1 MREAYH
7 LFHKMNWTQHHIKRI
22 WRLGFGIKYTRKHLQ
37 CMKQLKLI
45 QNLQSMYARIP
56 EVLVKTFTELNMVVC
71 DLQKGKKKKKK
82 SHSCF
87 AVCHKRGRM
96 SLRFKPSCYKNQYR
110 TVTQKKNWQVDWSG
124 KTDNC
129 LNSLYVLCV
138 QRNALEKHLYSLF
151 IIWKKSIGDIVLKNK
166 MPRCLKN
173 MQVCLAV
180 LQEH

>member
-1 MREAYH
+1 MILAHRKLHIIMKMREAYH

-71 DLQKGKKKKKK
+71 DLQKGKKKKK

-110 TVTQKKNWQVDWSG
+110 TVTHTKKIDRWTEVA
-124 KTDNC
+124 K
-129 LNSLYVLCV
+129 L
-138 QRNALEKHLYSLF
+138 
-151 IIWKKSIGDIVLKNK
+151 IIVWIPFMFSVYKEMHLKNIYILFLLFGK
-166 MPRCLKN
+166 K
-173 MQVCLAV
+173 A
-180 LQEH
+180 

>member
-1 MREAYH
+1 MILAHRKLHIIMKMREAYH

-71 DLQKGKKKKKK
+71 DLQKGKKKKISFLLCCLSQKGK
-82 SHSCF
+82 NVLKVQTILLQESIQN
-87 AVCHKRGRM
+87 
-96 SLRFKPSCYKNQYR
+96 CY
-110 TVTQKKNWQVDWSG
+110 THKKNWQVDWSG

-151 IIWKKSIGDIVLKNK
+151 IIWKK
-166 MPRCLKN
+166 
-173 MQVCLAV
+173 A
-180 LQEH
+180 